1 MVCKKLQ
8 LKCYLKLKLD
18 NVEEV
23 AENVG
28 SEQNVGTAT

>member
-8 LKCYLKLKLD
+8 RKCCLKLKFD

-28 SEQNVGTAT
+28 SEENVGTAT